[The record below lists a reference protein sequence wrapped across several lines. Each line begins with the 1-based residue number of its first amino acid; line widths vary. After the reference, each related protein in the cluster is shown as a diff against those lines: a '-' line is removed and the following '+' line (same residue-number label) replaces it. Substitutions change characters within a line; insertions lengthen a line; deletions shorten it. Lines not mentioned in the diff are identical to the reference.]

1 MQLNITSANGQLTEE
16 AINLSDDAFDVEFNE
31 SLVHQ
36 VVTAYL
42 AGARAGTHSQKTRSE
57 VRGGGKKPWRQK
69 GTGRARSGT
78 IRSPIWRGGG
88 RAFAAST
95 RDYSQKVNKKM
106 YRGAMRAIL
115 SELIRQERLVMV
127 DTLDVVEPKTRLLKA
142 YLAGMGVGNVL
153 ILTDELTENLV
164 LAARNLC
171 GVDVCDAQSVDP
183 VSLVRFES
191 VLATAAGVKRLEERL
206 A

>member
-1 MQLNITSANGQLTEE
+1 M
-16 AINLSDDAFDVEFNE
+16 
-31 SLVHQ
+31 
-36 VVTAYL
+36 
-42 AGARAGTHSQKTRSE
+42 
-57 VRGGGKKPWRQK
+57 
-69 GTGRARSGT
+69 
-78 IRSPIWRGGG
+78 
-88 RAFAAST
+88 
-95 RDYSQKVNKKM
+95 
-106 YRGAMRAIL
+106 
-115 SELIRQERLVMV
+115 
-127 DTLDVVEPKTRLLKA
+127 LKA